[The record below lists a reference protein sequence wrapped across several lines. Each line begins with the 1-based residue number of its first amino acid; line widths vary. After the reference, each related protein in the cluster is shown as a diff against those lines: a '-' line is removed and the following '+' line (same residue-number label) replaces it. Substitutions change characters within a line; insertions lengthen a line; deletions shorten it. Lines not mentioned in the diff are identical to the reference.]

1 MKSSSAIMYMVFSA
15 VAFSLMSTVV
25 KYVTDFS
32 SYQIVFFRTIGTML
46 FTVPLIFKKKLPM
59 LGNHKKWLLLRAV
72 AGVVSLTC
80 FFESLKYLDLGTA
93 VSLRYTSPI
102 FATILALLFL
112 REKIKGIQWFLFLIA
127 FVGVL
132 IIKGFHAEMNSIG
145 LILVL
150 TSAFFLGVVFVVLRR
165 IGDAEHPLVVINY
178 FMVIAFV
185 FGGVMSISR
194 WKHPNFLEWLL
205 FLSLGVFGYVGQ
217 LYLTKAFRYDETSVV
232 APLKYLE
239 VLFVLVIGA
248 FWFEEDYSLW
258 TLFGVCLIMLGLI
271 LNVLLKKI
279 NQ

>member
-46 FTVPLIFKKKLPM
+46 FTVPLIFKKKLSM

-80 FFESLKYLDLGTA
+80 FFESLTYLDLGTA

-150 TSAFFLGVVFVVLRR
+150 TSAFFLGIVFVVLRK

-194 WKHPNFLEWLL
+194 WKHPSFLEWLL